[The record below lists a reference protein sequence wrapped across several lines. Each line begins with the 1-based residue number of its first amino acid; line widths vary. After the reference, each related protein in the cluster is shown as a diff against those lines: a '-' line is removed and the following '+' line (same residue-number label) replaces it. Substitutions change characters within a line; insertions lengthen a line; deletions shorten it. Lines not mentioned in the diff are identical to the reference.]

1 VQAQVRAR
9 EGIELART
17 LGHPFS
23 LAHALFFEAV
33 VLYLVGRGEALL
45 RTLDDVMTLSHEH
58 GFPFWLGLARVFR
71 GATLIDSDP
80 QATVAEI
87 GDGLSQAAATGNQ
100 AGAPPMIA
108 MLALAHRAAG
118 QHAEA
123 MQALEL
129 ALAVSAQTGQPH
141 WDAELHRERGEL
153 LLACRA
159 DGTAD
164 AARGLF
170 ERALAIARAQRAR
183 SQELRAATSL
193 ARLLCAHGARDAARR
208 TLVPIA
214 DWFSEGRDSPD
225 VRAAVALLA
234 ALG

>member
-1 VQAQVRAR
+1 MGVRGR

-17 LGHPFS
+17 LGHPFR
-23 LAHALFFEAV
+23 LAHALLFEAV

-80 QATVAEI
+80 QAAVAEI

-123 MQALEL
+123 MRALEL

-141 WDAELHRERGEL
+141 WDAELHREQGEL

-193 ARLLCAHGARDAARR
+193 ARLLCAHGVRDAARR